1 MKIKSILFDL
11 DGVLVDACEWHY
23 IALNQAL
30 TSIGIN
36 PISIDDHVKTYNGLP
51 TSVKLEML
59 GLQEEEKKLVWE
71 LKQKYTLESIR
82 KNSKIQNEKI
92 KLFAELKKMGIKIVC
107 VTNSIRETAIEMLTR
122 TGQIEYFDLIITNED
137 VIKNKPNP
145 DCYNTAVERLNL
157 KPMECVI
164 VEDSPKGIEAAK
176 LSVIPNS
183 NIWIVKNSK
192 EVTLENFRK
201 FIYENFNSDGR

>member
-30 TSIGIN
+30 KSIGIN

-59 GLQEEEKKLVWE
+59 GLREEEKKLVWE

-92 KLFAELKKMGIKIVC
+92 KLFTELKKMGIKIVC
-107 VTNSIRETAIEMLTR
+107 VTNSIRETAIEMLTQ
-122 TGQIEYFDLIITNED
+122 TGQINYFDLIITNED

-145 DCYNTAVERLNL
+145 DCYNLAVKKLNL
-157 KPMECVI
+157 KPSEFII

-176 LSVIPNS
+176 SSMIPNS
-183 NIWIVKNSK
+183 NIWAVKSSK
-192 EVTLENFRK
+192 EVTLKNYRK
-201 FIYENFNSDGR
+201 FINENFNSNGG

>member
-30 TSIGIN
+30 KSIGIN

-59 GLQEEEKKLVWE
+59 GLREEEKKLVWE

-92 KLFAELKKMGIKIVC
+92 KLFTELKKMEIKIVC
-107 VTNSIRETAIEMLTR
+107 VTNSIRETAIEMLTQ
-122 TGQIEYFDLIITNED
+122 TGQINYFDLIITNED

-145 DCYNTAVERLNL
+145 DCYNLAVKKLNL
-157 KPMECVI
+157 KPSEFII

-176 LSVIPNS
+176 SSMIPNS
-183 NIWIVKNSK
+183 NIWVVKSSK
-192 EVTLENFRK
+192 EVTLKNYRK
-201 FIYENFNSDGR
+201 FINENFNSNGG